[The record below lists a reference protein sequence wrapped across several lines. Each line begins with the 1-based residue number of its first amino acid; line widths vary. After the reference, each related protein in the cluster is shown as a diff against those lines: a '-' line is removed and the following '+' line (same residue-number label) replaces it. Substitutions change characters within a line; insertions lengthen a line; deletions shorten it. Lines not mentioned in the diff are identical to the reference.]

1 MSRFKI
7 YEGFFKK
14 QDVYYTKVEENMFD
28 LVYKGDYKAVC
39 SRGSLREG
47 TDFLGIGI

>member
-39 SRGSLREG
+39 SSRVTHSHC
-47 TDFLGIGI
+47 